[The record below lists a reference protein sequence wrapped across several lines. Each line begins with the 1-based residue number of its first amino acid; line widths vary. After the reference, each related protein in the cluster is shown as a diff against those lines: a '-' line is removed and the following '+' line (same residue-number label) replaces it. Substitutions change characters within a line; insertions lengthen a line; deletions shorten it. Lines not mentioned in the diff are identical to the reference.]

1 MLAARAHYAHH
12 MGWVDAALW
21 GLAGAAVNRAL
32 VFLEANRRAKGPA
45 WRFPEGPGGGFF
57 VLATALH
64 CGIGALVSTAAA
76 QSGYIS
82 NSLVALGLGA
92 TAPVAM
98 KTLSRKVLAAV
109 TATDR
114 EEGGA

>member
-1 MLAARAHYAHH
+1 
-12 MGWVDAALW
+12 MGWVDAAVW
-21 GLAGAAVNRAL
+21 GLAGAAVNRTL

-57 VLATALH
+57 VLATVLH
-64 CGIGALVSTAAA
+64 CGIGSVVSAAAA

-92 TAPVAM
+92 SAPVAM
-98 KTLSRKVLAAV
+98 KAISRMALAAV

-114 EEGGA
+114 EGDES